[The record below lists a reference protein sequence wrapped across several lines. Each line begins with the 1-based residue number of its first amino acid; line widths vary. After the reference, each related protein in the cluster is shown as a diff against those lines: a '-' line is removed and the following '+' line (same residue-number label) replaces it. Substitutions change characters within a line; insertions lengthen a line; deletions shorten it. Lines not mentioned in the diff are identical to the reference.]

1 MVRTAVN
8 DYTKFNWV
16 LQHGE
21 NLSRVSNFAIMY
33 K

>member
-1 MVRTAVN
+1 MGRTAVN

-16 LQHGE
+16 LQHGKD
-21 NLSRVSNFAIMY
+21 LSRVSNFAIMY